1 MVLPARREGR
11 TGAPRPNHVRKQP
24 TKPIRRL
31 ATTEEE
37 KIKETLIGKQITRI
51 EQKDDFTVEVTL
63 DDGATLTLTGNE
75 GGCGC
80 GNGDWTVRELLSDSE
95 KPFGRVMN
103 AWVDDQVRADE
114 EFGEI
119 SGPITVFIMVEGREY
134 PLVEFDGY
142 DNGWYGHGF
151 YANVT
156 RITSPDQTYTI
167 TL

>member
-1 MVLPARREGR
+1 M
-11 TGAPRPNHVRKQP
+11 TQ
-24 TKPIRRL
+24 
-31 ATTEEE
+31 EE

-63 DDGATLTLTGNE
+63 DDGVILTLAGNE
-75 GGCGC
+75 GGCCC
-80 GNGDWTVRELLSDSE
+80 GNGDWTVSELLSDSE
-95 KPFGRVMN
+95 KPSGRVMN
-103 AWVDDQVRADE
+103 AWVDDRIGADE

-119 SGPITVFIMVEGREY
+119 LGPITVFIMVEGREY

-142 DNGWYGHGF
+142 DNGCYGHGF

-156 RITSPDQTYTI
+156 RITSPDHTCTI